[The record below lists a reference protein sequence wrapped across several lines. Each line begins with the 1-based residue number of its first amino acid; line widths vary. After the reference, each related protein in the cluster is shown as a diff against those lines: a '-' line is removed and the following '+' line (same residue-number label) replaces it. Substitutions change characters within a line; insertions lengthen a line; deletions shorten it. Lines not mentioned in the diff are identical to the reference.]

1 MMNNKIIKLLKG
13 FGMVLLY
20 IFLPSFL
27 SIPILFV
34 KSNII
39 KSLLLIL
46 VYIITCIIFIGLNY
60 KDIKKDFL
68 NYKKDFI
75 NIFKTSLKYW
85 LIGFFIML
93 ISSVI
98 IANLGISNN
107 LNQEQNIEMFNSY
120 PLFEIITAIF
130 LAPIIEEIAF
140 RKSFNKAINNTHI
153 FAIFTGTLFGLIH
166 VISSL
171 NNFETILYLIPY
183 SALGIAF
190 GYLYRKTNN
199 ILASTSVHMLH
210 NAIAILDMLLI
221 GSIML

>member
-1 MMNNKIIKLLKG
+1 MMNNKIINILKG

-34 KSNII
+34 RNDII

-140 RKSFNKAINNTHI
+140 RKSFNKARIR
-153 FAIFTGTLFGLIH
+153 
-166 VISSL
+166 S
-171 NNFETILYLIPY
+171 
-183 SALGIAF
+183 
-190 GYLYRKTNN
+190 KT
-199 ILASTSVHMLH
+199 S
-210 NAIAILDMLLI
+210 
-221 GSIML
+221 